1 MAGRIGYIRLGVAM
15 LLLVCALLIARWSW
29 DVMLARNAERA
40 MYDLRAVAAARQV
53 GQDKRIVMIVFND
66 ETLEATGKRSP
77 LDRALLARAL
87 TNIDRLGAKAIGID
101 VLIDQ
106 ATPDDPLLIKAM
118 QGMRTPTFLAF
129 GTNAANPDAVQ
140 SWQEKFT
147 REFQAQ
153 LAPGNVHPASIRLED
168 DADGVMRRWP
178 PRPPGLPPLLVDQMA
193 GSAGAFANYSRA
205 IDYRLPHAI
214 DMPGI
219 VSEPVFAKLPIDLFA
234 NDEAIEMLKSQVAGR
249 YVLIGGDI
257 TDLDRFDTPQT
268 LISKDKKTI
277 GLEIHAVLL
286 AQRLD
291 GRIPAAISPLML
303 WLLALVVTLGGTGLG
318 ASDISGWRLA
328 GLMVLGVVVIVAFPF
343 GLQYAGIDTLGLPAF
358 GWLVGWTLAYVVA
371 AAVARGFGS
380 EQRRFAQGALGR
392 YLPRDVASAILRDPS
407 QLSLHGERTTIFALF
422 SDLEG
427 FTKLTHAVA
436 PETTAILLN
445 NYLDRLS
452 GIVLAHGGTV
462 DKFVGDAVVA
472 FWGAPI
478 ARSDDG
484 DRALAAAIAM
494 VEAGEAFRRAP
505 PVDCPPVG
513 RTRVGLHRG
522 EAIVGNFGGEGRIQY
537 TALGDAMNTASR
549 LEGANKSLGTRALIS
564 AEAAAAMT
572 DPPLRPMGRITVR
585 GRSTPIEVF
594 EPIAEA
600 SRDDLLLF
608 REMLDKFDSGETG
621 ALEQLQRYAGAR
633 DSDQALGKLVENLH
647 RIGPGGCL
655 ALD

>member
-1 MAGRIGYIRLGVAM
+1 M
-15 LLLVCALLIARWSW
+15 LLLVGALLVARWSW

-40 MYDLRAVAAARQV
+40 MYDLRAVAAAPQV

-101 VLIDQ
+101 ILIDQ

-129 GTNAANPDAVQ
+129 GTNATNPDAVQ
-140 SWQEKFT
+140 SWQEKFI
-147 REFQAQ
+147 REFQAK

-178 PRPPGLPPLLVDQMA
+178 PRPRGLPPLLVDRMA
-193 GSAGAFANYSRA
+193 GGAGAFAGYTRA

-234 NDEAIEMLKSQVAGR
+234 NDDAIDMLKSQVAGR

-291 GRIPAAISPLML
+291 GRVPVAISPLML
-303 WLLALVVTLGGTGLG
+303 WLLALVVTLGGAGLG

-328 GLMVLGVVVIVAFPF
+328 GLMGLGVVAIVALPV

-358 GWLVGWTLAYVVA
+358 GWLVGWTLAYIVA

-427 FTKLTHAVA
+427 FTKLTHAVP
-436 PETTAILLN
+436 PETTAVLLN

-478 ARSDDG
+478 ARPDDG

-505 PVDCPPVG
+505 PADCPPVG

-522 EAIVGNFGGEGRIQY
+522 EAIVGNFGGEGRMQY

-549 LEGANKSLGTRALIS
+549 LESANKSLGTRALVS

-600 SRDDLLLF
+600 SRDDLHLF

-621 ALEQLQRYAGAR
+621 ALAALERYAGAR
-633 DSDQALGKLVENLH
+633 DGDRALGKLVENLH

>member
-1 MAGRIGYIRLGVAM
+1 MAA
-15 LLLVCALLIARWSW
+15 LLLIGALLVARWSW

-40 MYDLRAVAAARQV
+40 MYDLRAVAATPQV
-53 GQDKRIVMIVFND
+53 GQDQRIVMIVFND
-66 ETLEATGKRSP
+66 ETLEQTGKRSP

-101 VLIDQ
+101 ILIDQ

-129 GTNAANPDAVQ
+129 GANATNPDAVQ
-140 SWQEKFT
+140 SWQEKFI
-147 REFQAQ
+147 REFQAK
-153 LAPGNVHPASIRLED
+153 LAPGKVRPASIRLED

-178 PRPPGLPPLLVDQMA
+178 ARLPGLPPLLADQMA
-193 GSAGAFANYSRA
+193 GGAGAFTDYTRA
-205 IDYRLPHAI
+205 IAYRLPHAI
-214 DMPGI
+214 NTPG
-219 VSEPVFAKLPIDLFA
+219 VNSEPVFAKLPIDLFE

-268 LISKDKKTI
+268 LISKDNKTI
-277 GLEIHAVLL
+277 GLEVHAVLL

-328 GLMVLGVVVIVAFPF
+328 TLMGLGIAAIVAVPV
-343 GLQYAGIDTLGLPAF
+343 GLQYAGFDTLGLPAF
-358 GWLVGWTLAYVVA
+358 GWLVGWTLAYIVS

-392 YLPRDVASAILRDPS
+392 YLPRDVAAAILRDPK

-427 FTKLTHAVA
+427 FTKLTHAIPA
-436 PETTAILLN
+436 ETTAILLN
-445 NYLDRLS
+445 AYLDRLS

-478 ARSDDG
+478 ARPDDG

-494 VEAGEAFRRAP
+494 VEAGEAFKREP
-505 PVDCPPVG
+505 PVDCPPIG

-522 EAIVGNFGGEGRIQY
+522 EAIVGNFGGEGRMQY

-549 LEGANKSLGTRALIS
+549 LESANKKLGTRALVS
-564 AEAAAAMT
+564 AEAVLAMT
-572 DPPLRPMGRITVR
+572 DPPVRPMGRITVR

-594 EPIAEA
+594 EPATGV
-600 SRDDLLLF
+600 SDDELHLF
-608 REMLDKFDSGETG
+608 RRMLRSFDTGESG
-621 ALEQLQRYAGAR
+621 ALEKLERYAEAR
-633 DSDQALGKLVENLH
+633 DGDRALGTLVEKFASYWTRRLSCT
-647 RIGPGGCL
+647 R
-655 ALD
+655 LD